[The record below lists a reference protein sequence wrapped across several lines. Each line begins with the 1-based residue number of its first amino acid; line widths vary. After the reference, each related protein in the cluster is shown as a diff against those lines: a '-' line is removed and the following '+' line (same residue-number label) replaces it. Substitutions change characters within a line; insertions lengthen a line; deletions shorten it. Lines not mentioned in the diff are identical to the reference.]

1 MQINQET
8 CIACKKCIP
17 VCPVE
22 AILFDKEEKKVFIEY
37 EQCVECGVCY
47 RYGVCPTDSFVEE
60 KLAWPRAI
68 RAGLSNPLLVDPNTR
83 IPGRGT
89 EEMKTNDITGR
100 FKPGYLGI
108 AVEMGRPGTG
118 ASFVDIEKVA
128 QRIATHGVVFTPE
141 NPVTFL
147 MVDKKTGKIN
157 PEVMNER
164 VLSGIIEFEI
174 PVEKADAV
182 LNEIKQVAEEIDTVF
197 SLDVISYIEEDG
209 KLVMLDIMKNNGIHP
224 SPNGKNNIGMGRPE
238 YNFKSTKV
246 QN

>member
-1 MQINQET
+1 MKINQDT

-17 VCPVE
+17 VCPVN
-22 AILFDKEEKKVFIEY
+22 AILFEKSEKIVFIDD

-47 RYGVCPTDSFVEE
+47 RIGVCPTDSFVEE
-60 KLAWPRAI
+60 ELVWPRSI
-68 RAGLSNPLLVDPNTR
+68 RAGLSNPLLVDPRTR

-128 QRIATHGVVFTPE
+128 QAIAKHGVAFCPE

-147 MVDKKTGKIN
+147 MTDKKTGKIN

-182 LNEIKQVAEEIDTVF
+182 LKEIIKVSNEIDTVF
-197 SLDVISYIEEDG
+197 SLAVISYVGEEEEPP
-209 KLVMLDIMKNNGIHP
+209 MLEIMRQAGINP
-224 SPNGKNNIGMGRPE
+224 SPNGKNNMGLGRPE
-238 YNFKSTKV
+238 YAF
-246 QN
+246 

>member
-1 MQINQET
+1 MKINQDT

-17 VCPVE
+17 VCPVN
-22 AILFDKEEKKVFIEY
+22 AILFEKFEKMVFIDD

-47 RYGVCPTDSFVEE
+47 RIGVCPEDSFVEE
-60 KLAWPRAI
+60 ELVWPRSI
-68 RAGLSNPLLVDPNTR
+68 RAGLSNPLLVDPRTR

-128 QRIATHGVVFTPE
+128 QSIAKHGVAFCPE

-147 MVDKKTGKIN
+147 MIDKKTGKIN

-182 LNEIKQVAEEIDTVF
+182 LKEIIKVSNEIDTVF
-197 SLDVISYIEEDG
+197 SLDVISYVGDEEE
-209 KLVMLDIMKNNGIHP
+209 LPMLEIMRQAGISP
-224 SPNGKNNIGMGRPE
+224 SPNGKNNMGLGRPE
-238 YNFKSTKV
+238 YAF
-246 QN
+246 

>member
-1 MQINQET
+1 MKIDQDT
-8 CIACKKCIP
+8 CIACIKCIP
-17 VCPVE
+17 VCPVN
-22 AILFDKEEKKVFIEY
+22 AILFEKSEKMVFIDD

-47 RYGVCPTDSFVEE
+47 RIGICPTDSFVEDE
-60 KLAWPRAI
+60 LVWPRSI
-68 RAGLSNPLLVDPNTR
+68 RAGLSNPLLVDPRTR

-128 QRIATHGVVFTPE
+128 QAIAKHDVAFCPE

-147 MVDKKTGKIN
+147 MTDKKTGKIN

-164 VLSGIIEFEI
+164 ILSGIIEFEI
-174 PVEKADAV
+174 PVEEADAV
-182 LNEIKQVAEEIDTVF
+182 LKEILKVAEEIDTIF
-197 SLDVISYIEEDG
+197 SLDVISYVGDEEELPMIE
-209 KLVMLDIMKNNGIHP
+209 IMRQAGISP
-224 SPNGKNNIGMGRPE
+224 SPNGKTNMGLGRPE
-238 YNFKSTKV
+238 YAF
-246 QN
+246 

>member
-1 MQINQET
+1 MKINQDT

-17 VCPVE
+17 VCPVN
-22 AILFDKEEKKVFIEY
+22 AILFEKFEKMVFIDD

-47 RYGVCPTDSFVEE
+47 RIGVCPEDSFVEE
-60 KLAWPRAI
+60 ELVWPRSI
-68 RAGLSNPLLVDPNTR
+68 RAGLSNPLLVDPRTR

-128 QRIATHGVVFTPE
+128 QAIAKHGVAFCPE

-147 MVDKKTGKIN
+147 MTDKKTGKIN

-164 VLSGIIEFEI
+164 VLSGIIEFEL

-182 LNEIKQVAEEIDTVF
+182 LKEIIKVSNEIDTVF
-197 SLDVISYIEEDG
+197 SLDVISYVGEEEA
-209 KLVMLDIMKNNGIHP
+209 LPMLEIMRQAGINP
-224 SPNGKNNIGMGRPE
+224 SPNGKNNMGLGRPE
-238 YNFKSTKV
+238 YAF
-246 QN
+246 